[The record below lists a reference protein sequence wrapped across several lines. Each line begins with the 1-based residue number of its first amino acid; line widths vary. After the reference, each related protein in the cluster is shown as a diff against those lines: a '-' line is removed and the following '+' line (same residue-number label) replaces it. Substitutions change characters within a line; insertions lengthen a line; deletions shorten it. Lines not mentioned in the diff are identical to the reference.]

1 METNRILVGCH
12 TLAVVALAAGTAA
25 MLGCGASL
33 PPPNTE
39 WAAAQA
45 DVGRAQ
51 AGGAPVVPA
60 AKLHL
65 QLAQEDLTTSKELFD
80 RDNRRAATLVALAR
94 TEAQLALSLSKE
106 SVAQNEASAAQ
117 DTLAK
122 STGRGGAMNPAIR
135 GHRAVVGTFPIIIAS
150 LVAGLGA
157 CAATRMPTRELTDA
171 RDEVLQAR

>member
-1 METNRILVGCH
+1 MKT
-12 TLAVVALAAGTAA
+12 TLLICCQPIAAASLAAGMMA
-25 MLGCGASL
+25 CGASL
-33 PPPNTE
+33 PPPNNE

-51 AGGAPVVPA
+51 AGGAPGVPA

-65 QLAQEDLTTSKELFD
+65 QLAEEDLSTSKQLFD

-106 SVAQNEASAAQ
+106 AVAQNEASAAE

-122 STGRGGAMNPAIR
+122 STGR
-135 GHRAVVGTFPIIIAS
+135 
-150 LVAGLGA
+150 
-157 CAATRMPTRELTDA
+157 
-171 RDEVLQAR
+171 